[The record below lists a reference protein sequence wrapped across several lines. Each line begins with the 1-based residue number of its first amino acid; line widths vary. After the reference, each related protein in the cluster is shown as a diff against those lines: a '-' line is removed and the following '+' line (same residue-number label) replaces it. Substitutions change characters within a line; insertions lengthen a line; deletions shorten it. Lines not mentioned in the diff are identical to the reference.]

1 MSTRLG
7 MGDGRCITVF
17 DSTRLFN
24 DAIMKKQG
32 IAYEDNLSYR
42 KYLQEK
48 GPDAFAVPANG
59 ACAMPGFGRQAD
71 SGDA

>member
-7 MGDGRCITVF
+7 MGDGRCLTVF
-17 DSTRLFN
+17 DSTRLYN

-48 GPDAFAVPANG
+48 GPDAFVVPANG
-59 ACAMPGFGRQAD
+59 ACLAPGFVRQAD
-71 SGDA
+71 SGN